1 MWYVL
6 QCLPSLISIVNK
18 NRRSTHNTPHYT
30 HPQSST
36 SRMSAPPPLPH
47 DGNNNTDPWDDLAIH
62 PHAAAMAEGQ
72 RQGSRAGRA
81 AGWRQG
87 YTTGRTTAVEYGT
100 ELGFVRGVVETLP
113 QHMLDDDDDTRLRD
127 SIQHLLSA
135 LDAFPKSADVFP
147 NSVPTSISNSSSTD
161 PHEPRHDGDSH
172 HAKAELDGDKKKEEG
187 QIDVA
192 SDQDD
197 DVAVKM
203 QRVRAR
209 FKLLMV
215 QLGVPHFSLKH
226 LMDQCHSIHQQQQ
239 QQQGTPPID
248 AGSGAKNQFTKA
260 TAVVKHQETSDW

>member
-1 MWYVL
+1 
-6 QCLPSLISIVNK
+6 
-18 NRRSTHNTPHYT
+18 
-30 HPQSST
+30 
-36 SRMSAPPPLPH
+36 MSAPPPPN
-47 DGNNNTDPWDDLAIH
+47 GTTDPWDDLAIH

-113 QHMLDDDDDTRLRD
+113 QRMLAVANDSDNDDDDCDTRLRD
-127 SIQHLLSA
+127 SIQHLLAA

-147 NSVPTSISNSSSTD
+147 NSVPTGISISNNTD
-161 PHEPRHDGDSH
+161 PHKPRHDGDSH
-172 HAKAELDGDKKKEEG
+172 HATEELDGDKKNEEEG

-226 LMDQCHSIHQQQQ
+226 LMDQCHSRQQQQ
-239 QQQGTPPID
+239 QQQYGTPPIN
-248 AGSGAKNQFTKA
+248 AESGAKKQFTKA
-260 TAVVKHQETSDW
+260 AVVKHQETSDW